1 MKEVYY
7 SQLSD
12 FNPTQYLVK
21 IKAVNSPIKFEKIV
35 MVMIN
40 MRIIAIARQKI
51 INNHSKLEQIPSVKD
66 I

>member
-21 IKAVNSPIKFEKIV
+21 SKAVNSPIKFEKIV

-40 MRIIAIARQKI
+40 MRITIARQKI
-51 INNHSKLEQIPSVKD
+51 INIHSKVEQIPPAKD